1 MKKFFNIKTSYRF
14 EWQDLRLITT
24 ILNVIGIILFGFT
37 AAYAGLAIA
46 AIGIIKDLTNKDRHL
61 NDILLHLT
69 SVVLNIY
76 FISQI

>member
-14 EWQDLRLITT
+14 EWQDLRLIAT
-24 ILNVIGIILFGFT
+24 ILNVIGIILFGFA

-46 AIGIIKDLTNKDRHL
+46 AIGIVKDLTNKDRHL

-69 SVVLNIY
+69 SVILNIY
-76 FISQI
+76 FLSQI